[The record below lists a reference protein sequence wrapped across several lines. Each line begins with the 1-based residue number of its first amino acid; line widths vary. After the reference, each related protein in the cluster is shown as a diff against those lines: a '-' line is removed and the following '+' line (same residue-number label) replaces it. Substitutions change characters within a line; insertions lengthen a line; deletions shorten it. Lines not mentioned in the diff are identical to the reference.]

1 MSEEEKKQLYEY
13 QMANLYNRDKYYNPH
28 NVVGVSGLAKAQTK
42 LLDSK
47 KVQYRVNNETYLRK
61 HP

>member
-1 MSEEEKKQLYEY
+1 MG
-13 QMANLYNRDKYYNPH
+13 NLYNKEKYYNPH
-28 NVVGVSGLAKAQTK
+28 NVVGVQGLATAQTK

>member
-1 MSEEEKKQLYEY
+1 MT
-13 QMANLYNRDKYYNPH
+13 NLYNRESYYNPH
-28 NVVGVSGLAKAQTK
+28 NVVGVEGLAGAQTR
-42 LLDSK
+42 LLDRK